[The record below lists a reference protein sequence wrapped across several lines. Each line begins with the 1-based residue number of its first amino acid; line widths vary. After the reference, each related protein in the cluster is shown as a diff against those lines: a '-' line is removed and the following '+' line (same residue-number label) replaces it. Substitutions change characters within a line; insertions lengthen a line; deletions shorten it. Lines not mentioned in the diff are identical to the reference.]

1 MRIKGETLEGF
12 GRRSLIIIIARVT
25 PVLWTSAMM
34 GNSCFRETRGE
45 ESTAMIGRHRRLI
58 EFYRVT
64 LELVLDWS
72 GIPVSQLLC

>member
-12 GRRSLIIIIARVT
+12 GRRSLIIITARVT

-34 GNSCFRETRGE
+34 DSSCFRETRGE